1 MRALPR
7 KVSKTA
13 HEEKMES
20 NTPVWS
26 VDLGTRNYYQE
37 QLPGTTAR
45 NYYQELPPRTTT
57 TRNYYQEQLPGI
69 TTSHYYQ
76 ELVPVTTTK
85 N

>member
-45 NYYQELPPRTTT
+45 NDYQELLLETITKNYYQELLPGTT
-57 TRNYYQEQLPGI
+57 TRKYC
-69 TTSHYYQ
+69 Q
-76 ELVPVTTTK
+76 ELPPGTTTK